1 MDQPQFLMAT
11 VVLPVHDIYDTN
23 AWYERAL
30 GFETLY
36 VHGKG
41 RRGEGEDF
49 ANYSIMRRDAVH
61 VHFILDEGG
70 PIWTRSGTG
79 YLYLNVRDVDA
90 VYADVKSRG
99 IPIARELQRENWP
112 ARGFNLRDPSG
123 NNIHIGTDHLTASG
137 CSGKLGLAATFP
149 QSATV

>member
-1 MDQPQFLMAT
+1 MDEPQFLKAT
-11 VVLPVHDIYDTN
+11 VVLPVNDIYETN

-41 RRGEGEDF
+41 RRGESEDF
-49 ANYSIMRRDAVH
+49 ANYSIMRPDEVD

-70 PIWTRSGTG
+70 PIGTRSGTG

-90 VYADVKSRG
+90 VYADVNTSLHCERSKALTRD
-99 IPIARELQRENWP
+99 QRRSFGP
-112 ARGFNLRDPSG
+112 
-123 NNIHIGTDHLTASG
+123 
-137 CSGKLGLAATFP
+137 
-149 QSATV
+149 